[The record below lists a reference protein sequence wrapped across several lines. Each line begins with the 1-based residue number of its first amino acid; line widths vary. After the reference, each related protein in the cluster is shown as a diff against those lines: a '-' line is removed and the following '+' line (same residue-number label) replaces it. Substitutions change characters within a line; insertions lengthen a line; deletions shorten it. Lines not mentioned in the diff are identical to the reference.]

1 MLTRFVLPCAVKAMS
16 DALSQVAI
24 HTSALAVLV
33 AEQERKLSELTERIA
48 LIEAHLSEYGDPDA
62 MPSVDLEGKPIV
74 IR

>member
-1 MLTRFVLPCAVKAMS
+1 MRRCAVKAMS

-33 AEQERKLSELTERIA
+33 AEQAQKLAELTERVA
-48 LIEAHLSEYGDPDA
+48 LISAHLSEYGEDE
-62 MPSVDLEGKPIV
+62 MLPSVDLEGKPIV